1 MCVSETWINQSHT
14 ASILEIPNYHFF
26 HKDRSRRG
34 GGVGIYIRDE
44 FSSREVF
51 EDFHSCDGIEHIFVE
66 VTLSKIKILLCV
78 IYRVPSSSAVLFIEQ
93 LDNIMSFVTPQYDY
107 VGILGDI
114 NIDLLQD
121 HSVLDC
127 ISSYDFVSQINEPTR
142 ITPSSAT
149 CIDVIFT
156 NSGLSELVAGVGVY
170 LTDDISDHHAIFCHL
185 KLDIIKTQPKII
197 TYRDFKNF
205 SKDLFLEDL
214 NLVPWYQ
221 TYYMNNIED
230 KISFLTTKILQLFE
244 IHAPVVR
251 ARITKPYAPWL
262 TPNLKKMMSERDKA
276 LRNYKRTRDL
286 KALSFYRQ
294 LRNSVVNAVRLE
306 KKGLI
311 NYHLNHSDSKT
322 LWKAFKS
329 SGLVLKNSINIPQQF
344 NDVNAV
350 NRYFASVFSPPNC
363 CPNALHYYSSSK
375 LDESLNFEF
384 SPVSEQC
391 ILDVIMS
398 LQSNTPGSD
407 GISAVMVKHCLP
419 TILLPITHIINCCLE
434 VGYFPNAWK
443 MSVIKPLPKIKN
455 VENFSDLRP
464 ISHLP
469 VLSKILEKIV
479 RNQMCVFLSDNGLLP
494 QCQSGFRQ
502 GYSTVTALAQVTD
515 DIIKQCDEGNSTA
528 LVLLDFSKA
537 FDTIDHE
544 LLVAKLFHYGLSES
558 CLQFFQSYLMDREQV
573 VKIEDEFSKPCPVT
587 SGVPQGS
594 ILGPILFLIYTADL
608 HLNVSNSS
616 IVTYAD
622 DTQLYMSFNSNDAL
636 QAVQKINDDLNKI
649 STYADDN
656 NLKLN
661 PSKCSFMLFAHPKKR
676 QINQSEFDLKING
689 LSLSSSDAV
698 KNLGLTF
705 DNTLRFK
712 EYVNLVLKKCYF
724 GLKHLYV
731 NKHILNFKTRKKLC
745 EALLF
750 PILAYYNIVYYSC
763 LDVFTKNRLQKFQNS
778 CCRFVFN
785 LKKYDH
791 VSDKI
796 NQLSWLRLDNAYQ
809 YHVATLTHKILT
821 SQTPS
826 YLYEKFA
833 CRRNNRD
840 INFRYKKRLEIP
852 FYTTSFFRRSFIYNA
867 VKIYNEVDDTL
878 KSLAVTR
885 FKKRIKIHFLQS
897 QY

>member
-66 VTLSKIKILLCV
+66 VKLSKIKILLCV

-127 ISSYDFVSQINEPTR
+127 ISSYDFVFQINEPTR

-156 NSGLSELVAGVGVY
+156 NSGLSELIAGVGVH

-205 SKDLFLEDL
+205 SKDLFLGDL

-221 TYYMNNIED
+221 IYYMNNIED

-262 TPNLKKMMSERDKA
+262 TANLKKMMSERDKA

-306 KKGLI
+306 KKGFI

-350 NRYFASVFSPPNC
+350 NRYFASVFPRRIVVQMPC
-363 CPNALHYYSSSK
+363 ITIAL
-375 LDESLNFEF
+375 
-384 SPVSEQC
+384 
-391 ILDVIMS
+391 
-398 LQSNTPGSD
+398 
-407 GISAVMVKHCLP
+407 
-419 TILLPITHIINCCLE
+419 
-434 VGYFPNAWK
+434 
-443 MSVIKPLPKIKN
+443 
-455 VENFSDLRP
+455 
-464 ISHLP
+464 
-469 VLSKILEKIV
+469 
-479 RNQMCVFLSDNGLLP
+479 RNLM
-494 QCQSGFRQ
+494 
-502 GYSTVTALAQVTD
+502 
-515 DIIKQCDEGNSTA
+515 
-528 LVLLDFSKA
+528 KA
-537 FDTIDHE
+537 
-544 LLVAKLFHYGLSES
+544 
-558 CLQFFQSYLMDREQV
+558 
-573 VKIEDEFSKPCPVT
+573 
-587 SGVPQGS
+587 S
-594 ILGPILFLIYTADL
+594 IL
-608 HLNVSNSS
+608 
-616 IVTYAD
+616 
-622 DTQLYMSFNSNDAL
+622 
-636 QAVQKINDDLNKI
+636 
-649 STYADDN
+649 
-656 NLKLN
+656 NLA
-661 PSKCSFMLFAHPKKR
+661 P
-676 QINQSEFDLKING
+676 
-689 LSLSSSDAV
+689 
-698 KNLGLTF
+698 
-705 DNTLRFK
+705 
-712 EYVNLVLKKCYF
+712 
-724 GLKHLYV
+724 
-731 NKHILNFKTRKKLC
+731 
-745 EALLF
+745 
-750 PILAYYNIVYYSC
+750 
-763 LDVFTKNRLQKFQNS
+763 
-778 CCRFVFN
+778 
-785 LKKYDH
+785 
-791 VSDKI
+791 
-796 NQLSWLRLDNAYQ
+796 
-809 YHVATLTHKILT
+809 
-821 SQTPS
+821 
-826 YLYEKFA
+826 
-833 CRRNNRD
+833 
-840 INFRYKKRLEIP
+840 
-852 FYTTSFFRRSFIYNA
+852 
-867 VKIYNEVDDTL
+867 
-878 KSLAVTR
+878 
-885 FKKRIKIHFLQS
+885 
-897 QY
+897 